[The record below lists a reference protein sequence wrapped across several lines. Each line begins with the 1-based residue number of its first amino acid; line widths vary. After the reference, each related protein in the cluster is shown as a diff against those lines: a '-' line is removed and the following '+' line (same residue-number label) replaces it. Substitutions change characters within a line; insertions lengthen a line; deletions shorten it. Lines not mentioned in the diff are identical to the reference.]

1 MSRHNPHI
9 WELADL
15 ITCRQFLLDGRGTR
29 FIAKHFDCTIGLA
42 TKLVKQ
48 TRARYPSVPHIVYQ
62 TKSVAQYK
70 LMLELTQMLPPLTL
84 AELHLRME
92 GMSYTAAVAFE
103 RRVREENNLP
113 TGHRKAYAKSLQS
126 N

>member
-29 FIAKHFDCTIGLA
+29 FIAKHFDCTVGLA

-48 TRARYPSVPHIVYQ
+48 TRARYPSVPRAVHQ
-62 TKSVAQYK
+62 TKSMAQYK

-92 GMSYTAAVAFE
+92 DMSYTATVAFE

>member
-29 FIAKHFDCTIGLA
+29 FIAKHFDCTVGLA

-48 TRARYPSVPHIVYQ
+48 TRARYPSVPRVVYQ
-62 TKSVAQYK
+62 TKSMAQYK